1 MVSALDSKSRG
12 LGSRPG
18 RVNTMCSWA
27 KHFPLAMPLST
38 QEWNGWVP
46 ANCQESLMKCWGAHL
61 RWTGIPARGSSNTPS
76 CCPLHGNQDKLRLA
90 RPIGSSTDL
99 LWFRETRHFSFQEYR
114 SETTSCQG
122 NRTSSFE
129 VESRSGSYNCFRL
142 PQKRFSGVDH
152 LIRFPG
158 IGQITRGEV
167 ESISDYWHCICCRW
181 TTLAWCRICVW
192 GELDLP
198 SGCITNDFFKG
209 GAVMGTTFK

>member
-18 RVNTMCSWA
+18 RVNMMCSWA
-27 KHFPLAMPLST
+27 KHFPLAMPLTT

-90 RPIGSSTDL
+90 RPIGSSRDCDLERRDISPSRSTDRKQQAV
-99 LWFRETRHFSFQEYR
+99 RETVLVVLYWNPAQ
-114 SETTSCQG
+114 
-122 NRTSSFE
+122 
-129 VESRSGSYNCFRL
+129 GSYNCFRL

-158 IGQITRGEV
+158 IGQITRSEV

-181 TTLAWCRICVW
+181 NTLAWCRICVW